1 MSNHH
6 QHHQEPVQAEG
17 LRWLDSL
24 GRRRSGLEP
33 MAGDV
38 SSRKYFRVEGAAE
51 ILAYY
56 PPDLMQ
62 SYECFVRTDEL
73 LLRAGVEGPQVLAVD
88 EARRFMLTLDV
99 GDRQLSRETDPAV
112 VLSVLDQ
119 AVEAGL
125 RIAGLDVS
133 VVAALSP
140 ALETELLTREV
151 RQSCGVFFRRRLSRP
166 VAAELEGTLYE
177 MCQRLGAGRLVPSHR
192 DFMARNM
199 MIACGEQDPRRVG
212 RTMARRRDRFDLIV
226 LDHQDLRLAPW
237 GYDLASLFFDSCP
250 LSPGEAVARID
261 GIVGGDE
268 QREAVARCGAQRC
281 VKIVGTFFKF
291 AERGEDRYLGMVP
304 RALRTAAREL
314 DRLPEGTP
322 SAVAVLE
329 DCAAEL
335 DGG

>member
-1 MSNHH
+1 
-6 QHHQEPVQAEG
+6 
-17 LRWLDSL
+17 
-24 GRRRSGLEP
+24 

-73 LLRAGVEGPQVLAVD
+73 LLRVGVEGPQVLAVD
-88 EARRFMLTLDV
+88 EARRFMLTRDV
-99 GDRQLSRETDPAV
+99 GERQLSRETNLAV
-112 VLSVLDQ
+112 VLGVLDK

-125 RIAGLDVS
+125 RIAGLDSS
-133 VVAALSP
+133 VVAGLSP
-140 ALETELLTREV
+140 PLETELLTREI
-151 RQSCGVFFRRRLSRP
+151 RQSCGVFFRRRLSQP

-177 MCQRLGAGRLVPSHR
+177 MCQRLGVGRLVPSHR

-199 MIACGEQDPRRVG
+199 MIVCDEQEPRR
-212 RTMARRRDRFDLIV
+212 MRRRKAQGRGGFDLVV

-250 LSPGEAVARID
+250 LPPGKAVARIEE
-261 GIVGGDE
+261 IVGSDE
-268 QREAVARCGAQRC
+268 QREAIARCGAQRC

-304 RALRTAAREL
+304 GALRTAAREL
-314 DRLPEGTP
+314 ARLPEGTP

-335 DGG
+335 DGS